1 MNREELK
8 KIGLSD
14 EQIDKVMASHGKV
27 VNSIKE
33 KADQVDSLESQI
45 EDYKQQIAERD
56 DQLAELGKKVE
67 NNEELTAEI
76 DRLKEENKT
85 ATEALQQKLDQ
96 QAFDFSLDRAL
107 TNAGVRN
114 PKAVRALLDTESIK
128 LDGEKLLGLDDQLEK
143 IKETDDYL
151 FQSDEGGND
160 PQIFVGGNP
169 QGSNP
174 TKNPFSKEH
183 WNLTEQG
190 RIYKENPEL
199 YKQLKS
205 QAGK

>member
-33 KADQVDSLESQI
+33 KADQADSLESQI
-45 EDYKQQIAERD
+45 EDYKQEIAERD

-85 ATEALQQKLDQ
+85 ATEALQQKLEQ

-114 PKAVRALLDTESIK
+114 PKAVRALLDVESIK
-128 LDGEKLLGLDDQLEK
+128 LDGEKFLGLDDQLK
-143 IKETDDYL
+143 SLKETDDYL
-151 FQSDEGGND
+151 FKSTESSND
-160 PQIFVGGNP
+160 PQIVAGGNP
-169 QGSNP
+169 KGGGNGSL
-174 TKNPFSKEH
+174 TKESIMKEPDSAKRQR
-183 WNLTEQG
+183 LIQ
-190 RIYKENPEL
+190 ENMHL
-199 YKQLKS
+199 FK
-205 QAGK
+205 